1 MKLNLLVVEDDQ
13 LLAEVISDY
22 FTSKGWQVEVA
33 IDGEQALELFDEKVY
48 QLVLLD
54 VMLPKQNGFTVCR
67 KMREQS
73 DAPIFFITA
82 RVMEEDELK
91 GYALGADD
99 YVTKPFSL
107 PVLIKAFT
115 SLGKQLPP

>member
-82 RVMEEDELK
+82 RN
-91 GYALGADD
+91 GRR
-99 YVTKPFSL
+99 
-107 PVLIKAFT
+107 
-115 SLGKQLPP
+115 